1 MATLN
6 VYMNGFLAGEFT
18 KSTTGAHSFKYHSS
32 WLERSGSRP
41 ISLSMPLVKE
51 EYKGDEVY
59 NFFDNLLPDNLEV
72 RNRIVAR
79 HNALSTQPFD
89 LLTKIGQDSVGALQ
103 LVPKDHQ
110 PSNVK
115 SIESKPLS
123 STELVKVL
131 KSYQSQIPLGMI
143 QEEDDFRI
151 SIAGAQEKTALL
163 NIDGQWH
170 IPLKS
175 TPTTHIIKLPIG
187 KIQSHSY
194 TLDMSDSV
202 ENEYLCMLIAREF
215 CLAVPDCS
223 ILTIQDTKALAVER
237 FDRKLSADSSWI
249 MRLPQEDFCQTL
261 NVASAKKYESHGGL
275 GIKEIMSKLLGSQNA
290 AVDRYNFMKSQVL
303 FWLLAAT
310 DGHAKN
316 FSLFI
321 ESDSRYRLTP
331 FYDIM
336 SIYPVLGGKGL
347 NIRDAKMAMGFKA
360 TKGKEY
366 RINQIQIRHFFRTA
380 KDVGFSIDEMYQL
393 LIEMADSVDGV
404 IDRVSKALPENFPA
418 HITNPIL
425 NGLQNRAKRLNM
437 EAIIE
442 GLREFKPTRSGGENG
457 G

>member
-6 VYMNGFLAGEFT
+6 VYMNGFLVGEFT
-18 KSTTGAHSFKYHSS
+18 KSITGAHSFKYHSS
-32 WLERSGSRP
+32 WLEQAGSRP
-41 ISLSMPLVKE
+41 ISLSMPLVRGT
-51 EYKGDEVY
+51 YNGDEVY
-59 NFFDNLLPDNLEV
+59 NFFDNLLPDNLEI

-89 LLTKIGQDSVGALQ
+89 LLAKIGQDSVGALQ
-103 LVPKDHQ
+103 LVPKEHQ
-110 PSNVK
+110 AHDVK
-115 SIESKPLS
+115 LIESKPLS
-123 STELVKVL
+123 SDELVKVL
-131 KSYQSQIPLGMI
+131 KSYQSDIPLGMV

-163 NIDGQWH
+163 NIDGHWH

-187 KIQSHSY
+187 KLQTHSH

-202 ENEYLCMLIAREF
+202 ENEYLCMLIVREF
-215 CLAVPDCS
+215 GLTVPDCS
-223 ILTIQDTKALAVER
+223 ILTVKDTKALAVKR

-249 MRLPQEDFCQTL
+249 IRLPQEDFCQAL
-261 NVASAKKYESHGGL
+261 NIASAKKYECHGGPS
-275 GIKEIMSKLLGSQNA
+275 IKDIMTTLMGSQA
-290 AVDRYNFMKSQVL
+290 AVVDRYSFMKSQVL

-321 ESDSRYRLTP
+321 EVDGSYRLTP

-336 SIYPVLGGKGL
+336 SVYPVLGGKGL
-347 NIRDAKMAMGFKA
+347 NIRDAKLAMGLKA
-360 TKGKEY
+360 TKGKQY
-366 RINQIQIRHFFRTA
+366 KLNQIQIRHFFRTA
-380 KDVGFSIDEMYQL
+380 HDVGFSIDDMHQL
-393 LIEMADSVDGV
+393 LVEITESVDDV
-404 IDRVSKALPENFPA
+404 VKRVSNALPENFPD
-418 HITNPIL
+418 HISESIL

-442 GLREFKPTRSGGENG
+442 GVREFKPTYSGG
-457 G
+457 

>member
-6 VYMNGFLAGEFT
+6 VYMNGFLVGEFT
-18 KSTTGAHSFKYHSS
+18 KSNTGAHSFKYHSD

-41 ISLSMPLVKE
+41 ISLSMPLAKE

-59 NFFDNLLPDNLEV
+59 NFFDNLLPDNIEI

-89 LLTKIGQDSVGALQ
+89 LLAKIGQDSVGALQ
-103 LVPKDHQ
+103 LVPKEHQ
-110 PSNVK
+110 ASDVK

-123 STELVKVL
+123 NDELVKVL
-131 KSYQSQIPLGMI
+131 KSYQSKIPLGMVP
-143 QEEDDFRI
+143 EEDDFRI

-163 NIDGQWH
+163 NVDGQWH

-187 KIQSHSY
+187 EIQSHSH

-215 CLAVPDCS
+215 GLAVPDCS

-261 NVASAKKYESHGGL
+261 NIASAKKYESHGGP
-275 GIKEIMSKLLGSQNA
+275 GIKEIMKKLMGSRNA
-290 AVDRYNFMKSQVL
+290 ASDRFNFMKSQVL

-347 NIRDAKMAMGFKA
+347 NIRDAKLAMGLKA
-360 TKGKEY
+360 TKGKQY
-366 RINQIQIRHFFRTA
+366 KLNQIQIRHFFRTA
-380 KDVGFSIDEMYQL
+380 KDVGFSIDEMHQL
-393 LIEMADSVDGV
+393 LVEITESVDDV
-404 IDRVSKALPENFPA
+404 VQRVRKALPENFPE
-418 HITNPIL
+418 HISKSIL
-425 NGLQNRAKRLNM
+425 NGLQHQSKKLNLDSISTCL
-437 EAIIE
+437 E
-442 GLREFKPTRSGGENG
+442 EFKT
-457 G
+457 